1 MVVGAREGEE
11 KEASSWGC
19 KDGGKSKENGGG
31 LDQGKGRLGVASP
44 QTGGAGR
51 DAGPGVG
58 RMGGLG
64 GGLGGGLL
72 DKAQIRTEANSISPI
87 ALLTKIPYV

>member
-64 GGLGGGLL
+64 GGLL
-72 DKAQIRTEANSISPI
+72 DTAQMRTEANSISPI